1 MMRMSMYNINILHII
16 SCSTYFA
23 FIGQIIRDVYSRA
36 KIDQIEHEVK
46 IKCFIVQ
53 FIGIDTMVN

>member
-46 IKCFIVQ
+46 I
-53 FIGIDTMVN
+53 NAS